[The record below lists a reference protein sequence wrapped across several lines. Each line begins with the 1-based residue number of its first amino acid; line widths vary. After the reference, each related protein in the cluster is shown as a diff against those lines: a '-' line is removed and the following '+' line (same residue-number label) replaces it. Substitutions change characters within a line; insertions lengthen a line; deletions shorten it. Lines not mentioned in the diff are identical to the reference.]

1 MPLDWIPSDDF
12 RKSQHAKPWQ
22 AVAESETFR
31 KAIEAAYVQATF
43 DFPKAVDHAAA
54 AANEFRRQGAVMAL
68 FRLMNLNT
76 PLEKPKEKDV
86 SNQNLDH
93 KA

>member
-1 MPLDWIPSDDF
+1 MPFDWIPSDDF
-12 RKSQHAKPWQ
+12 RKGRYAKQWEKI
-22 AVAESETFR
+22 ADSDVFR
-31 KAIEAAYVQATF
+31 EAIQAAYTQTTF

-76 PLEKPKEKDV
+76 QIQEPKEKDV
-86 SNQNLDH
+86 SKQNLDH
-93 KA
+93 NA